1 LKKLELKQDG
11 KILGFGEIM
20 LRLTPENSQMI
31 IQANKF
37 DATYAG
43 GEANVVCSLSMF
55 GHDTKMLTKLPNNPL
70 GEKVV
75 RDLSAFG
82 VDTKDVIKGDGRL
95 GIYFLEQG
103 AGLRNSE
110 VVYDRKYSA
119 ISLAKKEEFDIEN
132 ILKDVKVIHVSGIT
146 PALGSE
152 LFDFTLEL
160 VKKAKSKGIVVSYD
174 SNYRAKLWSLEDA
187 CNFMVQVLPYV
198 DIAFLGIL
206 DFKNI
211 LKYTLEKEE
220 EFEKDLA
227 ALYSKLFEK
236 YPNLKFAAS
245 TKRWVNSVNNNSL
258 QGFLFNGTKLE
269 KSKKHTFD
277 IVDRVGGGDSFTAGV
292 LHGLLSGNME
302 DEEVINFATCA
313 SVLKHSI
320 KGDINMVSLNHVM
333 TLMNSGIENIKR

>member
-1 LKKLELKQDG
+1 
-11 KILGFGEIM
+11 M

-55 GHDTKMLTKLPNNPL
+55 GHDTKMLTKLPDNPL
-70 GEKVV
+70 GEKVI
-75 RDLSAFG
+75 RDMNAFG
-82 VDTKDVIKGDGRL
+82 VDTKDIVKGDGRL

-119 ISLAKKEEFDIEN
+119 ISLAKKQEFNIEDT
-132 ILKDVKVIHVSGIT
+132 LKDVKVLHVSGIT
-146 PALGSE
+146 PALSSE

-160 VKKAKSKGIVVSYD
+160 VKAAKSKGIVVSYD

-187 CNFMVQVLPYV
+187 GKFMEEILPYV

-211 LKYTLEKEE
+211 LKYKLEKEE
-220 EFEKDLA
+220 GFEKSLT

-258 QGFLFNGTKLE
+258 QGFLFNGETLE
-269 KSKKHTFD
+269 KSKKYTFD
-277 IVDRVGGGDSFTAGV
+277 IIDRVGGGDSFTAGV
-292 LHGLLSGNME
+292 IHGILSDME
-302 DEEVINFATCA
+302 YERTINFATSA

-320 KGDINMVSLNHVM
+320 KGDVNMVSLNHIM
-333 TLMNSGIENIKR
+333 TLMDSGIENIKR

>member
-1 LKKLELKQDG
+1 MKRLELKQQG
-11 KILGFGEIM
+11 TVLGFGEIM

-31 IQANKF
+31 LQANKF

-43 GEANVVCSLSMF
+43 GEANVICSLSMF
-55 GHDTKMLTKLPNNPL
+55 GHDTKILTKLPDNPL
-70 GEKVV
+70 GEKVI
-75 RDLSAFG
+75 RDMKAFG
-82 VDTKDVIKGDGRL
+82 VDTKDIIKGEGRL

-119 ISLAKKEEFDIEN
+119 ISMVKKEEFNVDKILEN
-132 ILKDVKVIHVSGIT
+132 VKVLHISGIT
-146 PALGSE
+146 PALSSE

-160 VKKAKSKGIVVSYD
+160 VKTAKRRGIVVSYD

-187 CNFMVQVLPYV
+187 GEFMVKVLPYV
-198 DIAFLGIL
+198 DVAFLGIL

-211 LKYTLEKEE
+211 LKYKLEKEE

-227 ALYSKLFEK
+227 SPYSKLFEN

-258 QGFLFNGTKLE
+258 QGFLYNGETLE
-269 KSKKHTFD
+269 KSKKYTFD
-277 IVDRVGGGDSFTAGV
+277 IIDRVGGGDSFTAGV
-292 LHGLLSGNME
+292 LHGILSDMK
-302 DEEVINFATCA
+302 DEETINFATCA

-320 KGDINMVSLNHVM
+320 KGDINMVNLNHVM

>member
-1 LKKLELKQDG
+1 MKRLELKQDG

-31 IQANKF
+31 IQTSKF

-55 GHDTKMLTKLPNNPL
+55 GHETKMLTKLPDNPL

-75 RDLSAFG
+75 RDLSTFG
-82 VDTKDVIKGDGRL
+82 VDTKDIIKGDGRL

-110 VVYDRKYSA
+110 VVYDRKYSS
-119 ISLAKKEEFDIEN
+119 ISLANKNEFNIEN
-132 ILKDVKVIHVSGIT
+132 ILKDVKVLHVSGIT
-146 PALGSE
+146 PALSSE
-152 LFDFTLEL
+152 LFEFTLEL
-160 VKKAKSKGIVVSYD
+160 VKSAKDKGIVVSYD

-187 CNFMVQVLPYV
+187 GRFMGQVLPYV

-211 LKYTLEKEE
+211 LKYPLEKEE
-220 EFEKDLA
+220 EFEKNLV
-227 ALYSKLFEK
+227 ALYSKLFEN

-245 TKRWVNSVNNNSL
+245 TKRWVNSVSNNSL
-258 QGFLFNGTKLE
+258 QGFLFNGNTLE
-269 KSKKHTFD
+269 KSKKYTFD
-277 IVDRVGGGDSFTAGV
+277 IIDRVGGGDSFTAGV
-292 LHGLLSGNME
+292 LHGLLSE
-302 DEEVINFATCA
+302 DMKEEEIINFATCA

-320 KGDINMVSLNHVM
+320 KGDINMVGLNHVM